1 MNLQIYKSLGTV
13 GKKVIRAVLEDIP
26 GGITLI
32 SADLKTATTE
42 VLLGALVEYTESDGT
57 CHLVKTAEVYSTY
70 TAAATTIKVKK
81 NHEFVVGDFIS
92 NGLVA
97 TAITAIDTTTST
109 LYDDL
114 TITAALDVEDIAADY
129 VLYQGASE
137 TTAGATAATA
147 LVEDV
152 ADATLTLSVPDGTNR
167 IKMII
172 SQNGSDALAVTFT
185 ESTKTLAIALAS
197 TTATKNT
204 AALIQTAVQALG
216 VVGAFNLTAW
226 TFAAAGTWDSAAKG
240 AVLTIPSDYTT
251 DGVAYAECAEKYE
264 ANAVTLTNLDNSLA
278 TPNLISG
285 AMVRGSVVEAAMYYA
300 VHDKNVASLTDR
312 IKFV

>member
-147 LVEDV
+147 QVEDV
-152 ADATLTLSVPDGTNR
+152 TDATLTMSLPDGTNR
-167 IKMII
+167 VKLII

-204 AALIQTAVQALG
+204 ATLIQTAVQALG
-216 VVGAFNLTAW
+216 VVGAFNFSAA
-226 TFAAAGTWDSAAKG
+226 TFVAAGTWDSAAKG

-251 DGVAYAECAEKYE
+251 AGVAYAECAEKYE

>member
-70 TAAATTIKVKK
+70 TADATTIKVKK

-147 LVEDV
+147 QVEDV
-152 ADATLTLSVPDGTNR
+152 TDATLTMSLPDGTNR
-167 IKMII
+167 VKLII

-204 AALIQTAVQALG
+204 ATLIQTAVQALG
-216 VVGAFNLTAW
+216 VVGAFNFSAA
-226 TFAAAGTWDSAAKG
+226 TFVAAGTWDSAAKG

-251 DGVAYAECAEKYE
+251 AGVAYAECAEKYE